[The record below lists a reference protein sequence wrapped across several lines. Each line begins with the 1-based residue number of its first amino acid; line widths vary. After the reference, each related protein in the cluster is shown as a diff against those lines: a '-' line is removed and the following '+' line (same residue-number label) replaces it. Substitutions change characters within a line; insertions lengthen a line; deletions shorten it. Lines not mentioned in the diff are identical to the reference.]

1 MQKYF
6 LHLKKMWG
14 RDYVKIFIEREKNV
28 VVLFFYNIF
37 YGPYKM
43 LGGYAK
49 IISVLEKKCVCV
61 CGGGGG
67 VTPKYFVDVK
77 KSWGGGG
84 GLG

>member
-1 MQKYF
+1 
-6 LHLKKMWG
+6 MWG

-49 IISVLEKKCVCV
+49 IISVLEKKMCVWV
-61 CGGGGG
+61 CGE
-67 VTPKYFVDVK
+67 YFVDVK
-77 KSWGGGG
+77 RSYGGGG